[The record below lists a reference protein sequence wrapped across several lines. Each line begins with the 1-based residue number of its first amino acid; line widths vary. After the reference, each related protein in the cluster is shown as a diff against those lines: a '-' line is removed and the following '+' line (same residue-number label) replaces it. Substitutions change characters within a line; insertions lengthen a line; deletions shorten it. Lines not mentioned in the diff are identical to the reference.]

1 MNFQNFEKFGFKKI
15 SNSDEIK
22 NHIQFV
28 FEDNFG
34 KELGN
39 EIPYL
44 ISEVAKTD
52 YEKLLQN
59 PNLFN
64 SALDEIFRDGAARI
78 KNQISKKQSFQKE
91 GKTVEKAIQ
100 MIEESQNI
108 HVVSLFF
115 EEDKFRDNLV
125 KEYLQS
131 SQKHKVTTAF
141 FGKTEPPM
149 QVTSSRTYQ
158 QVILDKSILHDKVQ
172 ENISNAVSQNN
183 SDRCSRICCQETSIF
198 KEHDMFSQYL
208 DLLKG
213 IDQIKNDVQ
222 ILFCFRKN
230 ILEESEIEKIA
241 SASDVVILDSK
252 EAILERGET
261 N

>member
-1 MNFQNFEKFGFKKI
+1 MNIQYFEKIGFKKI

-34 KELGN
+34 KELGR

-44 ISEVAKTD
+44 ISEVAKIE

-64 SALDEIFRDGAARI
+64 SVLDEIFRDGAAGI
-78 KNQISKKQSFQKE
+78 KNQISKKQTIQKK
-91 GKTVEKAIQ
+91 GDTIDKAIQ
-100 MIEESQNI
+100 MIEESQKI

-115 EEDKFRDNLV
+115 EEEEFRNNLV
-125 KEYLQS
+125 KKYLQS
-131 SQKHKVTTAF
+131 SQKSKVTTAF

-158 QVILDKSILHDKVQ
+158 QVILDKKILHEKVQ

-183 SDRCSRICCQETSIF
+183 SDKCSRICCQETSIF

-241 SASDVVILDSK
+241 SASDVVILDSE
-252 EAILERGET
+252 EAILERGKT